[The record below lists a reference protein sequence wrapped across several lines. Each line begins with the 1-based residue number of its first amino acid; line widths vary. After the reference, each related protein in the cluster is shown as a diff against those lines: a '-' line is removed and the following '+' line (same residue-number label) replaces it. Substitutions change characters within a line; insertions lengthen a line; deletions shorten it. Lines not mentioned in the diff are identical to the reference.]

1 MGRHCEEAEGRRG
14 NPAYLKITGL
24 LRFRWSLAMTRKGNY
39 HHPTHPRPRNPP
51 NRVFYDLE
59 RAESWCNV
67 AFQSLHNIPFGN
79 NPMSQ
84 PATPSP
90 AAITREKLSE
100 MIDHLRP
107 DKELFS
113 GRKFFERLIEYKSV
127 EEVIA
132 FVNKA
137 SAALDKQDG
146 LDLYFDFDP
155 VEKEVFD
162 RTRLRMMSRRE
173 FLGVSAVGIAGGVFF
188 TTGTI
193 GAVKQVMNLAFGK
206 EAQGSAP
213 APETQMDKMEEF
225 IRTQIYPT
233 GELLIGAALVNEAY
247 EKSLELKLEQIADA
261 VEMLGDKLRQAEALQ
276 V

>member
-1 MGRHCEEAEGRRG
+1 
-14 NPAYLKITGL
+14 
-24 LRFRWSLAMTRKGNY
+24 
-39 HHPTHPRPRNPP
+39 
-51 NRVFYDLE
+51 
-59 RAESWCNV
+59 
-67 AFQSLHNIPFGN
+67 
-79 NPMSQ
+79 MSQ

-90 AAITREKLSE
+90 AAIPREKLSE

-155 VEKEVFD
+155 VEKEVFH

-193 GAVKQVMNLAFGK
+193 GAVKQVMNLAFG
-206 EAQGSAP
+206 EDSQGAAP
-213 APETQMDKMEEF
+213 APETQMNKMEEF